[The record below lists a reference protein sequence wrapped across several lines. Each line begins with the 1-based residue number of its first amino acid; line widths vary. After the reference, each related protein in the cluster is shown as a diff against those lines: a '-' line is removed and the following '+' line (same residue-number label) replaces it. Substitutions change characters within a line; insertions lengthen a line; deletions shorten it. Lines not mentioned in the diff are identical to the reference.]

1 MLKPLFTLLLMMNGI
16 NPIVQSTRWTYDDTH
31 AKIGFSISHFGIS
44 ETEGKFTRF
53 EGRVMASKADFSD
66 ADIEITIDVSSIDTD
81 NEQRDEHLRSADFFD
96 AARYPTIVFKGK
108 TLQPVEKNKYK
119 LRGELA
125 MHGVTKEVTL
135 DAIYRGTV
143 DDPFGNTKAG
153 FKVSGVIDRRDWG
166 LEWNGTL
173 AAGGLLVGN
182 DVSLDINIEL
192 TKEK

>member
-53 EGRVMASKADFSD
+53 DGRVMASKADFSD
-66 ADIEITIDVSSIDTD
+66 ADIEITIDVNSIDTD

>member
-66 ADIEITIDVSSIDTD
+66 ADIEITIDVNSIDTD

>member
-53 EGRVMASKADFSD
+53 EGRVMASKAGFSD

-81 NEQRDEHLRSADFFD
+81 NEQRDEHLRSPDFFD

-108 TLQPVEKNKYK
+108 ALQPVGTNKYK

-166 LEWNGTL
+166 LDWNGTL

-182 DVSLDINIEL
+182 EVSLDINIEL